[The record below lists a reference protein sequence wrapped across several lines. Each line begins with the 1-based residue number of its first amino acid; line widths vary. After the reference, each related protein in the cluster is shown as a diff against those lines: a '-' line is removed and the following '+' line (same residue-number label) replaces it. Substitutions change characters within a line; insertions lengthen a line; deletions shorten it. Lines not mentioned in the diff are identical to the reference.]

1 MILLNQRWNN
11 KPTTQ
16 TVIIMK
22 DQNKVLEF
30 ISNRKHVKSAVRL
43 DVKDIMIELHDGWVF
58 NEEEKN
64 NVSHFMNVREA
75 SKASSSR
82 SVINLNAPEEKPRK
96 KVSKVP
102 KADEG
107 NKENKFSADDY
118 VYPTVDRDK
127 NGKVLSMTPNAIRKR
142 NARKAKA

>member
-1 MILLNQRWNN
+1 
-11 KPTTQ
+11 
-16 TVIIMK
+16 
-22 DQNKVLEF
+22 
-30 ISNRKHVKSAVRL
+30 
-43 DVKDIMIELHDGWVF
+43 MIELHDGWVF

-64 NVSHFMNVREA
+64 NVKHFMNVREA

-96 KVSKVP
+96 KVPKVPKVP

-107 NKENKFSADDY
+107 NKANKFSADDY
-118 VYPTVDRDK
+118 VYPIVDRDK

-142 NARKAKA
+142 NARKDKA